1 VDEAQL
7 IEQSTSGSV
16 DAFSELVGLHQARV
30 RAYIARYVRNP
41 DLIDDIAQDV
51 FIAAFRT
58 LKTYA
63 GDAPLSLWLIGIA
76 RNRALTH
83 LRDEGR
89 RRTRESGRLDAVV
102 AEWDAAQLQNEPAA
116 RSNELAAME
125 LCIQNLPENSA
136 RLVREHYFKS
146 RSSAEIAAE
155 QGKKEGAVRMTLLR
169 IRQGLRDCIETRLIN
184 APTAA
189 RANA

>member
-1 VDEAQL
+1 MDEAQL
-7 IEQSTSGSV
+7 IEQATSGSV
-16 DAFSELVGLHQARV
+16 DAFSELVGLHQARI
-30 RAYIARYVRNP
+30 RAYIARFVRNP

-58 LKTYA
+58 LKTFA
-63 GDAPLSLWLIGIA
+63 ADAPFSLWLIGIA

-83 LRDEGR
+83 LRDAGR
-89 RRTRESGRLDAVV
+89 RRTRESGRLEAVV
-102 AEWDAAQLQNEPAA
+102 AEWDATQLQSEPAV
-116 RSNELAAME
+116 RTSELAAME

-136 RLVREHYFKS
+136 RLVREHYFKA
-146 RSSAEIAAE
+146 RSSAAIAAE
-155 QGKKEGAVRMTLLR
+155 QGKKESAVRMTLMR

-184 APTAA
+184 APSAV